1 MLTPQSIA
9 TERTVVSLARMLAQS
24 IPEFLRVDPDSTWTW
39 AVWRAFERIR
49 ANPRGEIKLDHVNA
63 LASGYSEWA
72 LWPQKGPYKGEYLLD
87 FVLWESGYG
96 PRILCESQWQHRFSA
111 YGAIDWAF
119 DKLRCVKGDIK
130 VLIYEV
136 SEQPNGS
143 QPPDTV
149 SKIVTNYLKDLALLS
164 DEEAFLLLNFNSHQK
179 WAHWWKPTSS
189 GRPTE
194 IRFSPIDLAL
204 DR

>member
-1 MLTPQSIA
+1 MHTPQSIA
-9 TERTVVSLARMLAQS
+9 SERTVVSLARMLGQS
-24 IPEFLRVDPDSTWTW
+24 IPEFLRVDPDCTWTW

-49 ANPRGEIKLDHVNA
+49 SNPGGEIELDHGNA
-63 LASGYSEWA
+63 LAYGRSEWA

-96 PRILCESQWQHRFSA
+96 PRILCESQWHHGFSA
-111 YGAIDWAF
+111 IGAIDWAF

-149 SKIVTNYLKDLALLS
+149 AEIVTGYLKELALLS
-164 DEEAFLLLNFNSHQK
+164 NEEAFLLLNFNDHQK
-179 WAHWWKPTSS
+179 WAHWWKPVSS
-189 GRPTE
+189 GSPAE
-194 IRFSPIDLAL
+194 IRFTPIDLAP
-204 DR
+204 R